1 MQTKINWQLLA
12 KFVNICILIEMTASS
27 LDAACH
33 SHYKM
38 WQPNAQRVYEPCAV
52 QFVDDVLIVVLVIV
66 LVDDNQFSGKF
77 SSFFNHKMTV
87 ATFCGS

>member
-33 SHYKM
+33 SHYEM

-77 SSFFNHKMTV
+77 ARFSTTK
-87 ATFCGS
+87 